1 MHQTKRKKKKEEKV
15 HSAHTSTPTGEH
27 ACMHDPKCFHIIE
40 QVLAAMSR
48 DCSKTILPMTDI
60 NDSFSSSS
68 SAVSSTDS
76 PACWLEDS
84 CKHGR
89 FVLKVCFAVIEI
101 RVDGSYKL

>member
-1 MHQTKRKKKKEEKV
+1 MCSIQKGKKEKV
-15 HSAHTSTPTGEH
+15 HSAHTSTPTGKH
-27 ACMHDPKCFHIIE
+27 ACMHDPKCFYIIE

-48 DCSKTILPMTDI
+48 DCSNTILPMTDI

-84 CKHGR
+84 CKHSR
-89 FVLKVCFAVIEI
+89 FVLKVYLVDIEI
-101 RVDGSYKL
+101 RADGSDKL